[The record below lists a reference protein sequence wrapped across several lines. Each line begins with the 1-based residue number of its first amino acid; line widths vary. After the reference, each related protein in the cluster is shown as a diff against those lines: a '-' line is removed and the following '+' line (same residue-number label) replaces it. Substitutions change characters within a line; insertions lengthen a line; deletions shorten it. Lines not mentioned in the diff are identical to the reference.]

1 MRLLGASGQQPAR
14 PGQCECQWHLTFRW
28 SSTMLGRSGTSDHAG
43 GGMDDIEVRAALEP
57 RGGDILPG
65 PAEMENR

>member
-1 MRLLGASGQQPAR
+1 
-14 PGQCECQWHLTFRW
+14 
-28 SSTMLGRSGTSDHAG
+28 MLGRSGTSDHAG